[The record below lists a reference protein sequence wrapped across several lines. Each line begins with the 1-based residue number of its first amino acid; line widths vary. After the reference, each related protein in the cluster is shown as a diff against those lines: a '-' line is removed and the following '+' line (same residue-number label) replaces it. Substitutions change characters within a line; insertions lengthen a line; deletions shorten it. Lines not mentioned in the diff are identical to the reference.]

1 LEWPAWEIQA
11 YQEYDNLE
19 PFGEFRANWHAA
31 LIAYI
36 LAKVNTPANKA
47 QPQFQDFFWQDEDT
61 RREKTTEHVLAMF
74 RAAKKHDA

>member
-1 LEWPAWEIQA
+1 MGDTGLSGI
-11 YQEYDNLE
+11 
-19 PFGEFRANWHAA
+19 R
-31 LIAYI
+31 
-36 LAKVNTPANKA
+36 NTPANKA